1 VAGEAAAWTPRA
13 DAAALKV
20 SGAAVWS
27 AGEVAPRDAEAV
39 TLRAD
44 GTYRGLWWRGSRLV
58 GAVLYGDVAE
68 SAFFLR
74 LIASGKDVASRVDAA
89 LGSAWVKDTA

>member
-1 VAGEAAAWTPRA
+1 M
-13 DAAALKV
+13 
-20 SGAAVWS
+20 
-27 AGEVAPRDAEAV
+27 

-44 GTYRGLWWRGSRLV
+44 GTYRGLWWRGTRLV

-74 LIASGKDVASRVDAA
+74 LIASGEAVASRAEAA
-89 LGSAWVKDTA
+89 LGSAWVKEAT